1 MGNRQIVKQA
11 LIEDVHINLKREN
24 QKRAINKAQSESL
37 IIPEERVVKR
47 LKRDSKK
54 MSFETYQEMST
65 FFGQE
70 DDGVITEGG
79 LRKL

>member
-11 LIEDVHINLKREN
+11 LIEDVHIHLKREN
-24 QKRAINKAQSESL
+24 QKRAINKAQSENL

-54 MSFETYQEMST
+54 MTFETYQEMST

-70 DDGVITEGG
+70 DDGVIPEGD
-79 LRKL
+79 